1 MRNFCNNILKFSII
15 ILLFNGTL
23 FLFTN
28 GEYYKEY
35 KKYPDKIFNKFI
47 LSDSHGLPMRTF
59 PEKYNVFN
67 LSAGSDS
74 YLDMERKISYLLIN
88 KYKVDTIFITV
99 DDHTL
104 SPYRERT
111 NNLDRSAIYYASSID
126 YENQYEF
133 LINKYFKYYLPIFQP
148 KTRSLVKSYLQ
159 SKLKVKNLSNK
170 NSFYDKVWSNFPK
183 DERIDLSEKRLKM
196 QFPTDRK
203 SRKLKSSLLDIIRV
217 CQINKITLI
226 GLKFPLSASY
236 INALDTKNFGA
247 DELFESKGLSV
258 KNMKSAFLEHP
269 EYFAD
274 QDHLNYKGSEIFTK
288 ILFAQ

>member
-1 MRNFCNNILKFSII
+1 
-15 ILLFNGTL
+15 
-23 FLFTN
+23 
-28 GEYYKEY
+28 
-35 KKYPDKIFNKFI
+35 
-47 LSDSHGLPMRTF
+47 
-59 PEKYNVFN
+59 
-67 LSAGSDS
+67 
-74 YLDMERKISYLLIN
+74 
-88 KYKVDTIFITV
+88 
-99 DDHTL
+99 
-104 SPYRERT
+104 
-111 NNLDRSAIYYASSID
+111 
-126 YENQYEF
+126 
-133 LINKYFKYYLPIFQP
+133 
-148 KTRSLVKSYLQ
+148 
-159 SKLKVKNLSNK
+159 
-170 NSFYDKVWSNFPK
+170 
-183 DERIDLSEKRLKM
+183 M